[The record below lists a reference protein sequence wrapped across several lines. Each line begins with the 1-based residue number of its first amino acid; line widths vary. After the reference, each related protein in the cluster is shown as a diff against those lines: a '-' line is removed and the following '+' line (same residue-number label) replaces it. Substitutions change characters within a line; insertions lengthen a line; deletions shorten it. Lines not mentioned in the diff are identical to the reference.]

1 MRALTP
7 KQLSTRLTT
16 QLTAASEGIEQAIEW
31 VETNRSRSP
40 RLEMEADTLTI
51 KLRRH
56 RNKAQRLADS
66 AGKEMAIG
74 LFGQAQEGKTYLITA
89 LAAGENGRLE
99 SDLGGHTLDYQAHIN
114 PESQLAGLV
123 TRFTR
128 QPGVK
133 NATYPVQLLL
143 LSEADIVN
151 ILVQAYL
158 STTVAPPSPRS
169 LAEDEQQLVEQM
181 ALLAM
186 HRQPETIPGF
196 SSDEVIA
203 LWDSL
208 ARHDGKRQKWLETHF
223 WPAAIALTPALT
235 IDDRARLFSVLW
247 QGKEEYTAV
256 YRQFAHTL
264 QRLNYS
270 HKVLA
275 PLSVLVDDVLL
286 PTDGIM
292 NLSTVA
298 YLNTSSDP
306 SVHVR
311 PVITNRASKPVELSL
326 AELAFL
332 AVELV
337 VTLQSPTREPLFE
350 QVDLL
355 DIPGFNPLSNVHSAS
370 SNDREHGAVQ
380 RYPVLIKNL
389 LQAKASYLLER
400 YTDQHAINLLMI
412 CTAVD
417 RRADVKAVGKALDY
431 WVKQTQGETAQ
442 RRSQHK
448 PGLIWAV
455 TKFDQRVI
463 HNTHYDEGVQ
473 RYVGNPGESW
483 GTMLATDERGV
494 KRMANWLNT
503 EVKREN
509 KLARLSEQLHDMQN
523 ELFEHILGGW
533 YQSDSEISAMRK
545 QKVAESVLKS
555 LQTRPGVHG
564 ELLERMLPTR
574 DELRR
579 LYQQQRQ
586 SGVSHVAHPTL
597 DNTSTMTH
605 ADPFGIGIDI
615 DLFSD
620 APLDM
625 TQADEPQTP
634 NDVDTNAA
642 FARQVLR
649 FWINHMRNLPD
660 NAPLVELLGL
670 GKPTLE
676 MLMEEIITAG
686 LRQGINQALH
696 ATLNQ
701 DDHPSAY
708 TDNEIDSQVSR
719 ALTVLGD
726 YIAWLGFQKIPE
738 EQRPESRINRGRKIF
753 AKPEKQAIS
762 WGAAKRLTK
771 LSLTPTNNTAF
782 YVYDWLVGLNALI
795 LQNAGHSAGGELD
808 AEQRKQ
814 LGAILQIFK
823 PTPAGAK

>member
-16 QLTAASEGIEQAIEW
+16 QLTAVSDGIEQAIAW
-31 VETNRSRSP
+31 VETNRPRSP
-40 RLEMEADTLTI
+40 RLEMEADTLAI

-74 LFGQAQEGKTYLITA
+74 LFGQAQEGKTYLISS
-89 LAAGENGRLE
+89 LAAGENGLLE

-114 PESQLAGLV
+114 PESQPAGLV

-151 ILVQAYL
+151 ILAQAHL
-158 STTVAPPSPRS
+158 ATAVAPQTPRG
-169 LAEDEQQLVEQM
+169 LADDEQQLADQM

-186 HRQPETIPGF
+186 HRQPEAIPGF

-223 WPAAIALTPALT
+223 WPAAITLTPALT

-247 QGKEEYTAV
+247 QGKEEYTAA

-306 SVHVR
+306 SVHVC
-311 PVITNRASKPVELSL
+311 PVINNRASKPVELSL

-332 AVELV
+332 SVELV

-355 DIPGFNPLSNVHSAS
+355 DIPGFNPLSSVQVTASAG
-370 SNDREHGAVQ
+370 NDHGTAQ
-380 RYPVLIKNL
+380 RYPVLVKHL
-389 LQAKASYLLER
+389 LHAKASYLLER
-400 YTDQHAINLLMI
+400 YTEQHAINLLMV

-442 RRSQHK
+442 QRSQHK

-455 TKFDQRVI
+455 TKFDQLVL

-494 KRMANWLNT
+494 KRMANWLDT
-503 EVKREN
+503 EVKRET

-523 ELFEHILGGW
+523 ELSEHILGGW

-564 ELLERMLPTR
+564 ELLELMLPTR

-586 SGVSHVAHPTL
+586 TSTGNVSHPVLESATVT
-597 DNTSTMTH
+597 N
-605 ADPFGIGIDI
+605 ADPFGIGMDI

-620 APLDM
+620 APLDI
-625 TQADEPQTP
+625 AHDDAAQTRS
-634 NDVDTNAA
+634 DVDINTV

-686 LRQGINQALH
+686 LRQGISQVLH

-708 TDNEIDSQVSR
+708 SDNEIDSQVSR

-726 YIAWLGFQKIPE
+726 FVAWLGFQNLPE
-738 EQRPESRINRGRKIF
+738 NQRPESRINRGRKIF

-782 YVYDWLVGLNALI
+782 YVYDWLVGLNTLI
-795 LQNAGHSAGGELD
+795 LQNAGHSAGGELY

>member
-16 QLTAASEGIEQAIEW
+16 QLSAASEGIEQAIEW
-31 VETNRSRSP
+31 VEANRSRSP

-74 LFGQAQEGKTYLITA
+74 LFGQAQEGKTYLISA

-151 ILVQAYL
+151 ILVQTYL
-158 STTVAPPSPRS
+158 STAVAPSSPRS
-169 LAEDEQQLVEQM
+169 LAEDEQQLVERM
-181 ALLAM
+181 ALLAL

-247 QGKEEYTAV
+247 QGKEEYTAT

-264 QRLNYS
+264 QHLNYS
-270 HKVLA
+270 QKVLA
-275 PLSVLVDDVLL
+275 PLSV
-286 PTDGIM
+286 
-292 NLSTVA
+292 
-298 YLNTSSDP
+298 
-306 SVHVR
+306 
-311 PVITNRASKPVELSL
+311 
-326 AELAFL
+326 
-332 AVELV
+332 LV

-355 DIPGFNPLSNVHSAS
+355 DIPGLNPLSNVHAPS
-370 SNDREHGAVQ
+370 SHDRENGAVQ

-400 YTDQHAINLLMI
+400 YTEQHAINLLMI

-417 RRADVKAVGKALDY
+417 RRADVKAVSKALDY
-431 WVKQTQGETAQ
+431 WVKQTQGKTAQ
-442 RRSQHK
+442 QRSQHK

-509 KLARLSEQLHDMQN
+509 RLARLSEQLYDMQN

-586 SGVSHVAHPTL
+586 SGVSTVTHPAL
-597 DNTSTMTH
+597 DNSSAIIN
-605 ADPFGIGIDI
+605 ADPFGIGIGMDI

-620 APLDM
+620 APLDVE
-625 TQADEPQTP
+625 QSDDAQTP
-634 NDVDTNAA
+634 SDVDTNAV

-660 NAPLVELLGL
+660 NAPLVELLRL
-670 GKPTLE
+670 NKPTLE
-676 MLMEEIITAG
+676 MLMEEVITAG

-701 DDHPSAY
+701 DDHPSA
-708 TDNEIDSQVSR
+708 
-719 ALTVLGD
+719 
-726 YIAWLGFQKIPE
+726 
-738 EQRPESRINRGRKIF
+738 
-753 AKPEKQAIS
+753 
-762 WGAAKRLTK
+762 
-771 LSLTPTNNTAF
+771 
-782 YVYDWLVGLNALI
+782 
-795 LQNAGHSAGGELD
+795 
-808 AEQRKQ
+808 
-814 LGAILQIFK
+814 
-823 PTPAGAK
+823 

>member
-16 QLTAASEGIEQAIEW
+16 QLTAVSEGIERAIAW
-31 VETNRSRSP
+31 VEANRTRSP

-56 RNKAQRLADS
+56 RNKAQRLADC
-66 AGKEMAIG
+66 AAKEMAIG
-74 LFGQAQEGKTYLITA
+74 LFGQAQEGKTYLISA

-114 PESQLAGLV
+114 PENQPAGLV

-133 NATYPVQLLL
+133 NATYPLQLLL
-143 LSEADIVN
+143 LTEADIVN
-151 ILVQAYL
+151 ILTQAYL
-158 STTVAPPSPRS
+158 ATAVSQPTPRG
-169 LAEDEQQLVEQM
+169 LADDEQQLAEQM
-181 ALLAM
+181 AQLAM
-186 HRQPETIPGF
+186 HRQSEEIPGF

-208 ARHDGKRQKWLETHF
+208 VRHDGKRQKWLETHF

-247 QGKEEYTAV
+247 HGKEDYTAA

-270 HKVLA
+270 QKVLA

-292 NLSTVA
+292 NLSTIA

-311 PVITNRASKPVELSL
+311 PVINNRASKPVELSL

-332 AVELV
+332 SVELV

-355 DIPGFNPLSNVHSAS
+355 DIPGFNPLSSVHATPHL
-370 SNDREHGAVQ
+370 DREHGATQ
-380 RYPVLIKNL
+380 RYPVLVKNL

-400 YTDQHAINLLMI
+400 YTDQHAINLLMV

-442 RRSQHK
+442 QRSQHK
-448 PGLIWAV
+448 PGLIWAI
-455 TKFDQRVI
+455 TKFDQRVV

-483 GTMLATDERGV
+483 GTMLATDDRGV
-494 KRMANWLNT
+494 KRMANWLDT
-503 EVKREN
+503 EVKRET
-509 KLARLSEQLHDMQN
+509 KLTRLSEQLQGMQN

-533 YQSDSEISAMRK
+533 YQSDSEISALRK

-586 SGVSHVAHPTL
+586 PSTGNISHPALDSVAT
-597 DNTSTMTH
+597 TH
-605 ADPFGIGIDI
+605 ADPFGIGIEI

-620 APLDM
+620 TPMDTALD
-625 TQADEPQTP
+625 DVPQVQS
-634 NDVDTNAA
+634 DVETNTV

-670 GKPTLE
+670 SKQTLE
-676 MLMEEIITAG
+676 MLMEEVITAG
-686 LRQGINQALH
+686 LRQGISQALH
-696 ATLNQ
+696 LALNQ

-726 YIAWLGFQKIPE
+726 FIAWLGFQKMAE
-738 EQRPESRINRGRKIF
+738 EDRPESRINRGRKIF

-782 YVYDWLVGLNALI
+782 YVYDWLVGLNTLI

-814 LGAILQIFK
+814 LGTILQIFK
-823 PTPAGAK
+823 PTPTTAK

>member
-1 MRALTP
+1 MRTLTP
-7 KQLSTRLTT
+7 KQLSGRLTT
-16 QLTAASEGIEQAIEW
+16 QLQAVSEGIEQAIDW
-31 VETNRSRSP
+31 VETNRQRSP
-40 RLEMEADTLTI
+40 RLEMEADTLTV

-56 RNKAQRLADS
+56 RNKARRLADS
-66 AGKEMAIG
+66 AGKEMTLG
-74 LFGQAQEGKTYLITA
+74 FFGQAQEGKTALISA

-114 PESQLAGLV
+114 PDNQPALLV

-133 NATYPVQLLL
+133 NASYPIQLLL
-143 LSEADIVN
+143 LNEIDLAN
-151 ILVQAYL
+151 IITQAYL
-158 STTVAPPSPRS
+158 KTTA
-169 LAEDEQQLVEQM
+169 AETKPHPEQRDEQQLAEQM
-181 ALLAM
+181 ALLSM
-186 HRQPETIPGF
+186 HRQPESVPGV

-208 ARHDGKRQKWLETHF
+208 ARHDAKRQKWLETHF
-223 WPAAIALTPALT
+223 WPTAITLAPALT

-247 QGKEEYTAV
+247 EGREAFTAF

-264 QRLNYS
+264 QRLNNT

-292 NLSTVA
+292 NLATLS

-306 SVHVR
+306 GVNVR
-311 PVITNRASKPVELSL
+311 PLINNRASKPVELSL

-332 AVELV
+332 SAELV

-355 DIPGFNPLSNVHSAS
+355 DVPGFNPLHTANSPAPQDQHFPPLVKA
-370 SNDREHGAVQ
+370 
-380 RYPVLIKNL
+380 L
-389 LQAKASYLLER
+389 LHAKAGYLIER
-400 YTDQHAINLLMI
+400 YTEQQAINLLMV

-417 RRADVKAVGKALDY
+417 QRANVRDVGKALDY

-442 RRSQHK
+442 QRSQRK
-448 PGLIWAV
+448 PALIWAV
-455 TKFDQRVI
+455 TKFDQRVL
-463 HNTHYDEGVQ
+463 HNKHYDEGVQ

-494 KRMANWLNT
+494 KRMANWLNS
-503 EVKREN
+503 EVRRET
-509 KLARLSEQLHDMQN
+509 KLERISEQLQEMQN

-533 YQSDSEISAMRK
+533 YQSDSEISALRK
-545 QKVAESVLKS
+545 QKVAEAVLKS

-579 LYQQQRQ
+579 LYQQQTQ
-586 SGVSHVAHPTL
+586 QATGGGSHQPVLENAPAL
-597 DNTSTMTH
+597 AN
-605 ADPFGIGIDI
+605 ADPFGIALDI
-615 DLFSD
+615 DLFGDTAIDLTQDIIPETLSEAD
-620 APLDM
+620 A
-625 TQADEPQTP
+625 
-634 NDVDTNAA
+634 NDA

-670 GKPTLE
+670 NKPTLE

-686 LRQGINQALH
+686 MRQGIREALH
-696 ATLNQ
+696 NALNQ
-701 DDHPSAY
+701 EDHPGAY
-708 TDNEIDSQVSR
+708 SDNEIDSQVSR

-726 YIAWLGFQKIPE
+726 FVAWLGFQKLPE
-738 EQRPESRINRGRKIF
+738 AQRPDSRINRGHKIF

-762 WGAAKRLTK
+762 WGASKRLTK

-814 LGAILQIFK
+814 LGGILQIFK
-823 PTPAGAK
+823 PAVK

>member
-1 MRALTP
+1 MRTLTP
-7 KQLSTRLTT
+7 KQLSGRLTT
-16 QLTAASEGIEQAIEW
+16 QLQAVSEGIEQAIAW
-31 VETNRSRSP
+31 VETNRQRSS
-40 RLEMEADTLTI
+40 RLEMEADTLTV

-56 RNKAQRLADS
+56 RNKARRLADS
-66 AGKEMAIG
+66 AGKEMTLG
-74 LFGQAQEGKTYLITA
+74 FFGQAQEGKTTLISA

-114 PESQLAGLV
+114 PESQSALLV

-128 QPGVK
+128 QAGVK
-133 NATYPVQLLL
+133 NASYPVQLLL
-143 LSEADIVN
+143 LNEIDIAN
-151 ILVQAYL
+151 IITQAYL
-158 STTVAPPSPRS
+158 KTTELDAKPQR
-169 LAEDEQQLVEQM
+169 EQRDEQLLAEQM
-181 ALLAM
+181 ALLSM
-186 HRQPETIPGF
+186 HRQPETVPGV
-196 SSDEVIA
+196 SSDDVIA

-208 ARHDGKRQKWLETHF
+208 ARHDAKRQKWLETHF
-223 WPAAIALTPALT
+223 WPTAISLAPALT

-247 QGKEEYTAV
+247 DGREAFTAF

-264 QRLNYS
+264 QRLSNT

-292 NLSTVA
+292 NLATLS

-306 SVHVR
+306 GVHVR
-311 PVITNRASKPVELSL
+311 PLVNNRASKPVELSL

-332 AVELV
+332 STELV

-355 DIPGFNPLSNVHSAS
+355 DIPGFNPLHTAS
-370 SNDREHGAVQ
+370 SPASQDHHFPPLVKA
-380 RYPVLIKNL
+380 L
-389 LQAKASYLLER
+389 LHAKASYLIAR
-400 YTDQHAINLLMI
+400 YTDQQAINLLMV

-417 RRADVKAVGKALDY
+417 QRANVRDVGRALDY

-442 RRSQHK
+442 QRSQRK
-448 PGLIWAV
+448 PALIWAV
-455 TKFDQRVI
+455 TKFDQRVL
-463 HNTHYDEGVQ
+463 HNKHYDEGVQ

-503 EVKREN
+503 EVKRET
-509 KLARLSEQLHDMQN
+509 KLERIAEQLQEMQN
-523 ELFEHILGGW
+523 ELFEHILGAW

-545 QKVAESVLKS
+545 QKVAEAVLKS

-579 LYQQQRQ
+579 LYQQQLQ
-586 SGVSHVAHPTL
+586 TSPSGTPQQVL
-597 DNTSTMTH
+597 ENTPLMAS
-605 ADPFGIGIDI
+605 ADPFGIAMDI
-615 DLFSD
+615 DLFGETAID
-620 APLDM
+620 L
-625 TQADEPQTP
+625 TQ
-634 NDVDTNAA
+634 NDIPDSLSEADTNGA

-660 NAPLVELLGL
+660 NAPLVELLSL
-670 GKPTLE
+670 NKQTLE

-686 LRQGINQALH
+686 MRQGISEALYN
-696 ATLNQ
+696 ALNQ
-701 DDHPSAY
+701 DDHPGAY
-708 TDNEIDSQVSR
+708 SDNEIDSQVSR

-726 YIAWLGFQKIPE
+726 FIAWLGFQNLPE
-738 EQRPESRINRGRKIF
+738 QQRPDSRINRGRKIF

-762 WGAAKRLTK
+762 WGASKRLTK

-814 LGAILQIFK
+814 LGGILQIFK
-823 PTPAGAK
+823 PAAK